1 MKRKIRKVAVLGAG
15 VMGAGI
21 SAHLANAGI
30 PSILLDIVP
39 PNLPPEAKGDRKQR
53 NAFAKGGVDKAASSR
68 PALFY
73 TTERVDMI
81 EIGNFEDDLHRVAE
95 CDLIIEVVKEDMDV
109 KRTLFK
115 KVLQHWKPGTIVASN
130 TSGLAITAMT
140 EGFPKEWCENFIVTH
155 FFNPVR
161 YMKLLELVVGP
172 DTLPEVTEA
181 IADFGENVLGKGI
194 VYGKDTPNFVA
205 NRIGVHGVMAALKF
219 MSDLDLTP
227 EQVDAIAGTAMGRP
241 KSAVFRTIDMVGLD
255 TFVHVA
261 LNVFENCPNDED
273 RPLFNPPAWV
283 HQMVEKKILG
293 DKVGGGFY
301 RKEKKDGKKD
311 IFALNPKTLEYA
323 PATKPKF
330 EAVDAIKKEND
341 LKIKLGKLVYGEDV
355 ASKFAWKSLAASLVY
370 SANRLFEIADDVV
383 NIDRGMKWGFNWE
396 MGPFEAWDAIGVA
409 KSVAKMEAE
418 GIKVPARVKEMLVK
432 SEGSFYKE
440 VNGETWYWDFK
451 EGTYKP
457 NPGRKTWLKLDTFRK
472 RGSAL
477 KTNDSATLHDLGD
490 GALGLEFHSK
500 MNAIDDG
507 IVNLMNESLDI
518 LEDRYETLV
527 VYNEGSTGFSVGANL
542 MLIGMYAGQKKY
554 SEIERIVDAFQQV
567 NTRMHRVSRPVVV
580 APHGL
585 VLGGGCEVCLGGSHV
600 MPAAETYIGLVEVGV
615 GLIPGGGGTKEMMV
629 RWMNTIPRGLNDRS
643 VLPYLQKVFEIIGM
657 AKVAVSAMEGFEH
670 LFFRPGQ
677 DRMAI
682 SRDNQL
688 YQAKEWGLGLAR
700 SGYVPAP
707 PVKFRAAGT
716 EGIALLEA
724 GLYTFGLSGWVTEYD
739 KYIGL
744 KLAKVLSGG
753 EVAPGTLVSEDRI
766 LELEKEVFM
775 SLVGEPRS
783 QDRIRHMLINNK
795 PLRN

>member
-39 PNLPPEAKGDRKQR
+39 PYLTGEARQDPKQR
-53 NAFAKGGVDKAASSR
+53 NAFAKGGVEKAVKSR

-73 TTERVDMI
+73 DKDTADLI
-81 EIGNFEDDLHRVAE
+81 EIGNFEDDLARVSE
-95 CDLIIEVVKEDMDV
+95 CDLIIEVVKEDLEV

-115 KVLQHWKPGTIVASN
+115 KVLEHWKPGSIVASN
-130 TSGLAITAMT
+130 TSGLAIAKMT

-161 YMKLLELVVGP
+161 YMKLLELVIGP
-172 DTLPEVTEA
+172 QTLPEVVDA

-219 MSDLDLTP
+219 MEELGLTP
-227 EQVDAIAGTAMGRP
+227 EQVDVIAGTPMGRP

-261 LNVFENCPNDED
+261 MNVYDNCPTDED
-273 RPLFNPPAWV
+273 RLLFKPPAWV
-283 HQMVEKKILG
+283 HTMVEKNLLG
-293 DKVGGGFY
+293 DKSGAGFY
-301 RKEKKDGKKD
+301 KKEKKDGKKS
-311 IFALNPKTLEYA
+311 ILALDTKTLEYA
-323 PATKPKF
+323 PASKPKF
-330 EAVDAIKKEND
+330 EAVDAVKKESE
-341 LKIKLGKLVYGEDV
+341 LARKLQKLVYGEDI
-355 ASKFAWKSLAASLVY
+355 ASQFAWKSVAASLLY

-396 MGPFEAWDAIGVA
+396 MGPFETWDAIGVA
-409 KSVAKMEAE
+409 KSVEKMEAQ
-418 GIKVPARVKEMLVK
+418 GNTIPGHIKEFLAKG
-432 SEGSFYKE
+432 EGSFYKE

-451 EGTYKP
+451 ANAYKAVP
-457 NPGRKTWLKLDTFRK
+457 RRPTWLSLETYRK
-472 RGSAL
+472 RGSVL

-507 IVNLMNESLDI
+507 IVNMMNDSIDI
-518 LEDRYETLV
+518 LEDKYETLV
-527 VYNEGSTGFSVGANL
+527 IYNEAQHFSVGANL

-554 SEIERIVDAFQQV
+554 GEIEKIVDAFQKV
-567 NTRMHRVSRPVVV
+567 NTRMHRASRPVVA

-585 VLGGGCEVCLGGSHV
+585 VLGGGCEVCLGASHV
-600 MPAAETYIGLVEVGV
+600 VANAETYVGLVEVGV
-615 GLIPGGGGTKEMMV
+615 GLIPGGGGTKEMLV
-629 RWMNTIPRGLNDRS
+629 RWMDTIPKGLSDRS
-643 VLPYLQKVFEIIGM
+643 VLPYVQKVFEIIGM
-657 AKVAVSAMEGFEH
+657 AKVAVSGMEGFEH
-670 LFFRPGQ
+670 LFFRPGT

-688 YQAKEWGLGLAR
+688 YQAKQLGLGMAR
-700 SGYVPAP
+700 AGYTPAP
-707 PVKFRAAGT
+707 PKKIRVAGT
-716 EGIALLEA
+716 EGIALLET
-724 GLYTFGLSGWVTEYD
+724 GLYTFGLSGFVSEYD
-739 KYIGL
+739 KYIGGR
-744 KLAKVLSGG
+744 LAKVLSGG
-753 EVAPGTLVSEDRI
+753 EVAPGTLVTEERI

-775 SLVGEPRS
+775 SLVGEPKS
-783 QDRIRHMLINNK
+783 QDRIRYMLINNK